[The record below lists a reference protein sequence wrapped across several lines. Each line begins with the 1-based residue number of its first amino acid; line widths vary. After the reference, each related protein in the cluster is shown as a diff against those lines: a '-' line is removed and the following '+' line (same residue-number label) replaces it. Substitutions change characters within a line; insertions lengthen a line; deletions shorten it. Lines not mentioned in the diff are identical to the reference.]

1 MAEDDD
7 DSDIGLLSGIMKT
20 SRSAMHWF
28 IPSRLHV
35 KKIFLGILAVSIVLI
50 IFYYMKGSNDF
61 METKSYVQAKLKSPV
76 FCGSSSSVQPSK
88 QKSFMQMLKPVKTR
102 SPGKVLLVPKT
113 SYSRA
118 HKSVNEILQA
128 HRIGFKS
135 SIAGKNLPDLIKVT
149 KNLGKYRVIIFE
161 DYRSYLEMDPWNRD
175 ILDKYCQTYKVG
187 IIAFIPSDE
196 QKPYEQVKFVD
207 KSRKIGDTPIVSHRG
222 KIEALEIIE
231 NSDFLHITKP
241 NIATINDDHKA
252 WVTLFTT
259 NSNYQPLVMGHF
271 RSRNDSI
278 VQLPTVI
285 LDYGRQDG
293 IPKVLFGSGIARHWT
308 YRLLFLD
315 ALQYLSNGLINFP
328 LVRYILVDIDDVFV
342 GSNRFTRSDVQA
354 LISSQEKLAQ
364 LVPGFKYNLGF
375 SGSTFQSGTEEEN
388 LADEM
393 LMENRHIFWWFP
405 HMWHH
410 MQPHTFDNVSN
421 LEKSM
426 TKNL

>member
-1 MAEDDD
+1 M
-7 DSDIGLLSGIMKT
+7 
-20 SRSAMHWF
+20 
-28 IPSRLHV
+28 
-35 KKIFLGILAVSIVLI
+35 
-50 IFYYMKGSNDF
+50 
-61 METKSYVQAKLKSPV
+61 
-76 FCGSSSSVQPSK
+76 
-88 QKSFMQMLKPVKTR
+88 
-102 SPGKVLLVPKT
+102 
-113 SYSRA
+113 
-118 HKSVNEILQA
+118 
-128 HRIGFKS
+128 
-135 SIAGKNLPDLIKVT
+135 
-149 KNLGKYRVIIFE
+149 
-161 DYRSYLEMDPWNRD
+161 
-175 ILDKYCQTYKVG
+175 
-187 IIAFIPSDE
+187 
-196 QKPYEQVKFVD
+196 
-207 KSRKIGDTPIVSHRG
+207 
-222 KIEALEIIE
+222 
-231 NSDFLHITKP
+231 
-241 NIATINDDHKA
+241 
-252 WVTLFTT
+252 
-259 NSNYQPLVMGHF
+259 
-271 RSRNDSI
+271 
-278 VQLPTVI
+278 I

-328 LVRYILVDIDDVFV
+328 LVRYMLVDIDDVFV